1 LTLEKSALME
11 PAHNLAN
18 CSLVHTTW
26 YLAARSALG
35 TILRSTEEP
44 LLRQYFNPAFFR
56 NTTEAHIQLNW
67 ALADPGPTTQLF
79 FILVKIRTL
88 THLDLDFSSFG
99 ALTPTF
105 ADDLAAR
112 SEPPLQTLVIRGTRA
127 ADKDVLV
134 KFLEIPHLSLKT
146 ITFVLFDVLEFMDFE
161 ATTPDGALIPFS
173 LLQAVQPGALERFNV
188 IDRLPTDIQCS
199 IFEPHIV
206 KLSCGRTPS
215 GLFAFDEIVF
225 AVDSEGLAHIE
236 DLGKL
241 FLTQVRSLVL
251 ECDFPFS
258 HYEEDT
264 VKDFVALTRNLVK
277 LHIRMRVPIAG
288 LFGALADLPASVKE
302 LYLTLA
308 NRADQ
313 LGLDVWDEDMC
324 AGLTQISSGNLKVLY
339 ISVSTTFGNVLLPK
353 CEQWCIQKGVRLV
366 AELGGR
372 NLYL

>member
-1 LTLEKSALME
+1 
-11 PAHNLAN
+11 
-18 CSLVHTTW
+18 
-26 YLAARSALG
+26 
-35 TILRSTEEP
+35 
-44 LLRQYFNPAFFR
+44 
-56 NTTEAHIQLNW
+56 
-67 ALADPGPTTQLF
+67 
-79 FILVKIRTL
+79 
-88 THLDLDFSSFG
+88 
-99 ALTPTF
+99 
-105 ADDLAAR
+105 
-112 SEPPLQTLVIRGTRA
+112 
-127 ADKDVLV
+127 
-134 KFLEIPHLSLKT
+134 
-146 ITFVLFDVLEFMDFE
+146 
-161 ATTPDGALIPFS
+161 
-173 LLQAVQPGALERFNV
+173 
-188 IDRLPTDIQCS
+188 
-199 IFEPHIV
+199 
-206 KLSCGRTPS
+206 
-215 GLFAFDEIVF
+215 LFAFDEIVF